1 MTSLADQTVLVT
13 GANRGMGREY
23 VAQLL
28 GRGVTKVYAAA
39 RDPRTIDRADPR
51 VVPLQLDVTDATSVA
66 GAAAVASDVSVLI
79 NNAGIYRATSVL
91 DPDTSNLRE
100 ELETNLFGPLAMAST
115 FADRIA
121 ERSGVIVNVASILA
135 WTPVGASYGVSK
147 AAMWSATDSMRT
159 ELGPRGV
166 QVVGVYVGLVDTDM
180 AKFTDYPKSD
190 PADVVRQV
198 LDGIES
204 GAVEVLAD
212 EMTRDVRAHGQAASR
227 AFARVT
233 TTRKLKPSRSIVTRA
248 RTAVGSSTCRS
259 RRSGTTTYSSRSTRP
274 ASISW
279 MQRSRTE
286 NSKSS
291 CRTDFHLF
299 SATTSPALWS
309 RWEHGCGASSPVTRS
324 MRDRTRTGSAPSRN
338 SSP

>member
-135 WTPVGASYGVSK
+135 WMPVGASYGVSK

-180 AKFTDYPKSD
+180 AKFTDYS
-190 PADVVRQV
+190 QV
-198 LDGIES
+198 
-204 GAVEVLAD
+204 
-212 EMTRDVRAHGQAASR
+212 
-227 AFARVT
+227 
-233 TTRKLKPSRSIVTRA
+233 
-248 RTAVGSSTCRS
+248 RS
-259 RRSGTTTYSSRSTRP
+259 RRCGSPGPRRHRVRCCRGAGRRDDPRGVGRSWASR
-274 ASISW
+274 
-279 MQRSRTE
+279 
-286 NSKSS
+286 
-291 CRTDFHLF
+291 F
-299 SATTSPALWS
+299 TSVRA
-309 RWEHGCGASSPVTRS
+309 
-324 MRDRTRTGSAPSRN
+324 RDN
-338 SSP
+338 HE